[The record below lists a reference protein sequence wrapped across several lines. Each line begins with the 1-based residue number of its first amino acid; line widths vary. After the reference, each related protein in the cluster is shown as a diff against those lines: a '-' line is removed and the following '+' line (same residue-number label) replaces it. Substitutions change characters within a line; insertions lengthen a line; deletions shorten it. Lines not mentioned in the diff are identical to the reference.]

1 MLNTVA
7 VIGYALPLEAACGS
21 TVQFKLS
28 SESLASARAEIVKV
42 RCGDPD
48 PSGPGVQLQPMR
60 SAIDGEVALAHQ
72 PIHAG
77 SCAVVEDAHA
87 LRELTSFSIA
97 CWIWPTRLEAG
108 VQSVAARW
116 RDDTQEGWRL
126 GLDAEGRMAF
136 SIGAAGRVHVAT
148 VPRVLMEREWALV
161 GATFDA
167 ARGELRVFQQSMD
180 RVAGRDRSGEGAAA
194 GPQHDA
200 WPGSLAL
207 TFAAHL
213 CDAGAARRT
222 GGHFN
227 GKIDRPRLHIG
238 VLSIDALRAS
248 TAALRP
254 VRGDAD
260 LVGAWDF
267 SDAIGSDRTTDRGPH
282 GLHGALRN
290 APMRA
295 VAGANWS
302 ARTAQWTEAPD
313 EYGAIH
319 FHDDDIDDCGW
330 STNLSLDI
338 PDDWPSGFYALRL
351 TAPDA
356 AGGPTESHVP
366 FFIGA
371 QPGQARARLAFVAST
386 ATFLAYSN
394 SAIRLDLQPTEAM
407 LEQLLVLG
415 PDDAYLQEHRELGLS
430 TYDTHGDGSGWC
442 YASAARPI
450 LNMRPYGGGYYQ
462 MDTRVIDWLDS
473 TGIAYDVIT
482 DEAIHRHGA
491 QLLAGYGCVLTGCH
505 PEYYSQQMLDA
516 FESYQANGGRHVYLG
531 GNGFYWRTAFHPSK
545 AGRIEIRRGLTG
557 TRTWEG
563 EPGENGLST
572 TGEPS
577 GLWRSNGRPPQ
588 RLVGVGFDAQVFD
601 RGCAY
606 RRLPA
611 SHDPRAAFIF
621 EGVGA
626 EEVIGDFGLRGGA
639 GGHEIDRVDTR
650 LGSPPNLLHVATADD
665 FGSGGLATPEEFG
678 VSHRGLGGDQN
689 AQIRADMTFFPTAR
703 GGAVFTTGSIAWGMA
718 LAHRG
723 YDNNVSRITG
733 NVLRRFLDPAPFDG
747 FGDQPISE
755 SR

>member
-28 SESLASARAEIVKV
+28 SERLASAQAEIVKI

-48 PSGPGVQLQPMR
+48 PSGPGVHLQSMP
-60 SAIDGEVALAHQ
+60 SPIDGTVALSHQ

-77 SCAVVEDAHA
+77 SCAVVDDAPVIQG
-87 LRELTSFSIA
+87 LGSFSIG

-108 VQSVAARW
+108 AQTVLARW
-116 RDDTQEGWRL
+116 RDDTQQGWRL
-126 GLDAEGRMAF
+126 GLDAQGRMSF
-136 SIGAAGRVHVAT
+136 SVGVQGRVFSVAT
-148 VPRVLMEREWALV
+148 TRPLMEREWAFV
-161 GATFDA
+161 GASLDL
-167 ARGELRVFQQSMD
+167 ARGELRVFQLSLD
-180 RVAGRDRSGEGAAA
+180 RLAGRDRSDDSVAA
-194 GPQHDA
+194 GPTQAD
-200 WPGSLAL
+200 WPSSLAL

-213 CDAGAARRT
+213 RDDGAARHVA
-222 GGHFN
+222 GHFN
-227 GKIDRPRLHIG
+227 GKIDRPRLHAG
-238 VLSIDALRAS
+238 VLGIDALRAS
-248 TAALRP
+248 AAMLRP
-254 VRGDAD
+254 ERGDAD

-267 SDAIGSDRTTDRGPH
+267 ADAIGSDTCTDRGPH
-282 GLHGALRN
+282 GLHGVLRN
-290 APMRA
+290 APTRA
-295 VAGANWS
+295 VTGANWA
-302 ARTAQWTEAPD
+302 ARTPHWTEAPD

-330 STNLSLDI
+330 DTNLSLTI
-338 PDDWPSGFYALRL
+338 PADWPSGFYSLRL
-351 TAPDA
+351 TANDA
-356 AGGPTESHVP
+356 DGGAAESHVP

-371 QPGQARARLAFVAST
+371 QPGKARARLAFVAST

-473 TGIAYDVIT
+473 NGIAYDIIT

-491 QLLAGYGCVLTGCH
+491 QLLAGYGCVVTGCH
-505 PEYYSQQMLDA
+505 PEYYTQQMLDA
-516 FESYQANGGRHVYLG
+516 FETYQADGGRHIYLG

-545 AGRIEIRRGLTG
+545 PGRIEIRRGLTG

-639 GGHEIDRVDTR
+639 GGHEIDRVDMR
-650 LGSPPNLLHVATADD
+650 LGSPPNLLHVATADA

-689 AQIRADMTFFPTAR
+689 SQIRADMTFFPTAR

-718 LAHRG
+718 FAHRG

-747 FGDQPISE
+747 FGADEE